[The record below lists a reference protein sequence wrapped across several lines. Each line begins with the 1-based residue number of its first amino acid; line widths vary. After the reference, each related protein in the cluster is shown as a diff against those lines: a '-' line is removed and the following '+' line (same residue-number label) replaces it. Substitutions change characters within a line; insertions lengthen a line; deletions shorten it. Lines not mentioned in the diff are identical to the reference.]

1 MTPTCGRPDVP
12 AETLVQRLAHAL
24 LGAFPIS
31 PALAVVLA
39 FAIAGSVALGVI
51 AGATHALN
59 RYTTTRKE

>member
-1 MTPTCGRPDVP
+1 MP
-12 AETLVQRLAHAL
+12 AQTLVQRLAHTL
-24 LGAFPIS
+24 LDAFHIS

-59 RYTTTRKE
+59 RYTLTRKE